1 MNYWQIAL
9 AIIGFKIYSN
19 KYFNPNIKY
28 FLAPPDYYDIN
39 DITKD
44 KKNTTSNMK
53 FSFKTTYRFLC

>member
-1 MNYWQIAL
+1 MNIWNLVFTVISL
-9 AIIGFKIYSN
+9 NIFSKI
-19 KYFNPNIKY
+19 FNPNIKY

-44 KKNTTSNMK
+44 KKNTTSDMK